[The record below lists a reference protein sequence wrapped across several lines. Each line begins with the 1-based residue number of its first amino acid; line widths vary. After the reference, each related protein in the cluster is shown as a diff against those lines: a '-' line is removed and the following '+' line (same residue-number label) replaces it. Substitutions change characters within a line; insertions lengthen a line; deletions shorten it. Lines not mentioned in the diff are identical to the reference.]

1 MTTPETR
8 RKPNIL
14 ITGTPGCGKTST
26 ANRVA
31 EELGYQHVDVSAL
44 VTREALH
51 ESYDEEFQCWVVDE
65 DACMYS
71 TDIGEYRDLLL
82 FERTSERMADVWR
95 IERYLVLDRMEEMLK
110 DGGFVVDYHCCELFP
125 ERWFDLVLVLR
136 VETQVLYDRLV
147 ARYRYESWLV
157 GWFISRSLAVM
168 ATHTHACMYRN
179 YSSVKIK
186 NNMECEI
193 MQTILDEARDSYA
206 HEIVVELPSNS
217 LEDMASNID
226 RIVAWNTAWLA
237 RKNGSAPEQ

>member
-26 ANRVA
+26 AERVA

-82 FERTSERMADVWR
+82 FERTNERASE
-95 IERYLVLDRMEEMLK
+95 
-110 DGGFVVDYHCCELFP
+110 
-125 ERWFDLVLVLR
+125 
-136 VETQVLYDRLV
+136 
-147 ARYRYESWLV
+147 WLMSGV
-157 GWFISRSLAVM
+157 
-168 ATHTHACMYRN
+168 
-179 YSSVKIK
+179 
-186 NNMECEI
+186 
-193 MQTILDEARDSYA
+193 
-206 HEIVVELPSNS
+206 SN
-217 LEDMASNID
+217 DI
-226 RIVAWNTAWLA
+226 
-237 RKNGSAPEQ
+237 